1 MYSLTVSDHILIAH
15 SFRGAMFGPAQR
27 MHGATLTVE
36 AEFRAAKLD
45 DMQLLVDVGL
55 ARTELRAVLDTLD
68 YTNLDEN
75 PDFAGTNT
83 TIEFV
88 AMHLHGKLSEACRDG
103 RMGAQGQALS
113 GIKVLIR
120 ESPVAWAAFEGP
132 IG

>member
-45 DMQLLVDVGL
+45 DMQLLIDVGL

-68 YTNLDEN
+68 YTNLDDN
-75 PDFAGTNT
+75 PAFAGTNT